1 MLQFNSKG
9 QPFSRKLM
17 RVKMPGSGVC
27 RHEVWPGT
35 VTAFLQIWLHLSD
48 ASLIQIFV
56 GPSFIMVIVIS
67 PGSKCTQLIVL
78 IDDCGHRQILI
89 HQSLLGMIKL
99 DWNVQCTIKIGIS
112 FILVEASKHENIGNI
127 SHFLKV
133 EHQSLF
139 LVCTFIWLQA
149 GTHSTPCW
157 RQWRQDAAAAGGD
170 LPAAAAPRSPGLL
183 WSHFK

>member
-1 MLQFNSKG
+1 MESNDITMLQKSKDNKTFLVIVNIYTPRPPSIHDSPSDNCPNIVIAINSQVTNAQFISKG

-99 DWNVQCTIKIGIS
+99 DWNVQRTFNQNRHKFYFSG
-112 FILVEASKHENIGNI
+112 LEASKHENIGYI
-127 SHFLKV
+127 SYF
-133 EHQSLF
+133 
-139 LVCTFIWLQA
+139 
-149 GTHSTPCW
+149 
-157 RQWRQDAAAAGGD
+157 
-170 LPAAAAPRSPGLL
+170 
-183 WSHFK
+183 